1 MRRIQ
6 CLAVLFSCY
15 FCLFSWGL
23 TQASAESGESQVQ
36 AAVNDLQAWLGDDEN
51 APAWREFL
59 KTEVLIAQVQRGRKA
74 DRTRVREIL
83 ERFASDTPGLDKS
96 RFVTV
101 RQALE
106 VWLQELSQLQVDEL
120 PQAAMEARK
129 NFAPVRDE
137 DLKQA
142 RAELVSALERL
153 NNFLA
158 GGSPQNAENWR
169 QYLQSDELQKQLEAK
184 PGPDWQAL
192 LPIVEQ
198 YYTNE
203 DGLELPYFLAVREA
217 LSRYADRL
225 AFQATPDAKPY
236 FEQHLAE
243 LAKRLQA
250 YHQKANADDAIAIG
264 QELGWL
270 DKYGQARDVVAAV
283 RRHYWRPNL
292 FVQLSE
298 QMLKTGMETEVD
310 ETAPVHEVVLGTT
323 MIGEA
328 HMQGRVSVDL
338 IPCDTHAAF
347 DVVLKGTTKAT
358 NAGYHGQVTVYSD
371 SVMTVEG
378 RKRVLADGNGVNAGP
393 ARVQCQTS
401 STINDI
407 AANLNLIRNIA
418 WNRAESLKPEAE
430 RVASERAARKI
441 EAKMDEQAAEMLG
454 RADAMLAEKFRNP
467 LVRRGGYPKSLQV
480 RTTEDRL
487 YITGL
492 QTGDDQLAAPNDPP
506 ALTDDHDIAVRVH
519 ESLVGN
525 MSQAFWGGVTL
536 TNERLQEIIENLT
549 GGEETAQE
557 LSFTEAMVEEEEP
570 EPWSITFAQ
579 ERPIDA
585 RFDAQGFQIWIRGTR
600 FTHRDQEVKRALII
614 SAKYS
619 LAKGPHGV
627 KLNRQGDVTVDFAK
641 SGGTQTVQQISMRS
655 FVKKQFE
662 KLFKP
667 EVVSQGFSLPG
678 PWQTV
683 GKFRLQQLHCD
694 AGWLVLGWQQP
705 SPTERTARKDSPIA
719 IE

>member
-6 CLAVLFSCY
+6 CLVVLFSCY
-15 FCLFSWGL
+15 SCLFSWGL
-23 TQASAESGESQVQ
+23 SEASAASGESQVK
-36 AAVNDLQAWLGDDEN
+36 AAVDDLQAWLGDDEN
-51 APAWREFL
+51 APGWREFL
-59 KTEVLIAQVQRGRKA
+59 QTAVLSAQVQKGRKA
-74 DRTRVREIL
+74 DRTRVREVL
-83 ERFASDTPGLDKS
+83 ERFTSDTPGLDKS
-96 RFVTV
+96 RFVAL

-106 VWLQELSQLQVDEL
+106 VWLRELSQLQVDEL
-120 PQAAMEARK
+120 PQAALEAQK
-129 NFAPVRDE
+129 HFTPVRDE
-137 DLKQA
+137 DIKQA
-142 RAELVSALERL
+142 HAGLVSALERL
-153 NNFLA
+153 DKFLA
-158 GGSPQNAENWR
+158 GGSPQNAAEWR
-169 QYLQSDELQKQLEAK
+169 DYLKSDELQKQLNAK
-184 PGPDWQAL
+184 PAPDWQTL
-192 LPIVEQ
+192 LTIADQ

-203 DGLELPYFLAVREA
+203 EGLELPYFLAVREA
-217 LSRYADRL
+217 LNRYADQL
-225 AFQATPDAKPY
+225 AFRATPDAKKY

-243 LAKRLQA
+243 LAKRLQT
-250 YHQKANADDAIAIG
+250 YQRKANADDAIAIG

-270 DKYGQARDVVAAV
+270 DRYGQARDVVAAV

-298 QMLKTGMETEVD
+298 EMLKTGMESEVD
-310 ETAPVHEVVLGTT
+310 ETQPVHEVILGTT
-323 MIGEA
+323 MVGEA

-358 NAGYHGQVTVYSD
+358 NTGYHGQVTIYSD
-371 SVMTVEG
+371 SMMTVEG
-378 RKRVLADGNGVNAGP
+378 RKRVMANGNGVSASP

-418 WNRAESLKPEAE
+418 WNRAESMKPEAE
-430 RVASERAARKI
+430 RAASERAARKI

-454 RADAMLAEKFRNP
+454 RVDAMLAEKFRNP

-487 YITGL
+487 SITGL

-506 ALTDDHDIAVRVH
+506 ALTDDHDIAVRIH
-519 ESLVGN
+519 ESLAGN
-525 MSQAFWGGVTL
+525 MSQAYLGGMTL
-536 TNERLQEIIENLT
+536 TSERLQEIIESLT
-549 GGEETAQE
+549 GGEEAPQE
-557 LSFTEAMVEEEEP
+557 LSFTEAMVEEEEQ
-570 EPWSITFAQ
+570 EPWSITFAT
-579 ERPIDA
+579 ERPIDV
-585 RFDAQGFQIWIRGTR
+585 RFDAQGLQIWVRGTR
-600 FTHRDQEVKRALII
+600 FMHREQELKRSLVI
-614 SAKYS
+614 SAKYT
-619 LAKGPHGV
+619 LTKGPRGV
-627 KLNRQGDVTVDFAK
+627 KMTRQGDVTVDFAK

-678 PWQTV
+678 PWQTA

-705 SPTERTARKDSPIA
+705 SPTERTARKDSPVVV
-719 IE
+719 E